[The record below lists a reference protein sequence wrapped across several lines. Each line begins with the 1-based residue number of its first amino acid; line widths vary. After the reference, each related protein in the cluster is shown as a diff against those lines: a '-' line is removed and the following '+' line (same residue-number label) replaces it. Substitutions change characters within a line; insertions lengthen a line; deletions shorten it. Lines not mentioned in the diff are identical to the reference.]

1 MGFAS
6 AKWLFLKSPKLR
18 ARTGHRG
25 GGVPALHSTRPPGHG
40 QSWGWPRASR
50 PPPGDFLRVTYWGE
64 FLFNAA
70 RRNGGRHRRS
80 GQGKPHQCPLLGSS
94 ALIGIFSG
102 PTRESPPAVSGVYS
116 SSQCTAAGG
125 HAITSL
131 AWDSAGNLEYS
142 LKQGWTPLWDSGLP
156 QAPLEGV
163 FPLRANLRERA
174 CPCVRNDTRASWQGW
189 DLLAL
194 TCCFPDDAEAH

>member
-6 AKWLFLKSPKLR
+6 AKWPFLKSPKSR
-18 ARTGHRG
+18 ARTGRRG
-25 GGVPALHSTRPPGHG
+25 GGSQPCTAPAPGHG

-50 PPPGDFLRVTYWGE
+50 PPPGDFLRVTYGGG

-70 RRNGGRHRRS
+70 RRNGGRHRRA
-80 GQGKPHQCPLLGSS
+80 GQGKPRQCPLLGSS

-125 HAITSL
+125 HAVTSL
-131 AWDSAGNLEYS
+131 AWDSAENLEYS
-142 LKQGWTPLWDSGLP
+142 LAAGLDTFVGLRAASSTVGRGFPSKGKPKGEGLP
-156 QAPLEGV
+156 LCQK
-163 FPLRANLRERA
+163 
-174 CPCVRNDTRASWQGW
+174 
-189 DLLAL
+189 
-194 TCCFPDDAEAH
+194 